1 MARQKKGESV
11 RLLRVGENLR
21 HALSEIMARGELDDS
36 LPAGATVTVSAVE
49 VSPDLRHADVFVMPI
64 LGAQEN
70 AVLDALNR
78 DAGSLRMRLAGMVRM
93 KYMPRLVFR
102 IDPSFAEADR
112 IEALLRSER
121 VQRDLK
127 TGKDGGD
134 GSASDG

>member
-36 LPAGATVTVSAVE
+36 LPTGATVTVSAVK

-78 DAGSLRMRLAGMVRM
+78 DAGSLRTRLAGMVRM